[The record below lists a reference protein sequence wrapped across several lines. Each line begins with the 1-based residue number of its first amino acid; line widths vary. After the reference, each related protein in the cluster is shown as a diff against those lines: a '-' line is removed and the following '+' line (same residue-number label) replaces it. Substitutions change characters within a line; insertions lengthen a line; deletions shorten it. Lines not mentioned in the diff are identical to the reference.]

1 MSDKEALM
9 HGLNIRLWAT
19 EGGVGPFNV
28 PEYITLAKL
37 GDPSQSRGDTTR
49 INAPDPNNF
58 NRDVEAGTVPGTE
71 ERATVTVSRRYTTER
86 GKLLGW
92 FRTGCRVDLY
102 AMVGLCGNPQDFRR
116 GGEKFMY
123 FPDGQP
129 STITIEGF
137 GAFGKDETA
146 PTNENLDMTS
156 SEFWELLRMGTDL
169 LADAET
175 VREIL
180 TIDVC
185 DELSCGDCE
194 RISDGCQRVLA
205 TMVGV
210 GATPGTAP
218 SLLYSADNGENWNT
232 ETIATMFSEESI
244 SGAHCIGGNLVI
256 ITEEGNEIHYRDIN
270 DLFIGEG
277 AWAQNDNGFVVGG
290 EPLAIWSVDA
300 SHTWIVGNGG
310 YIYFSSNPEASVSVQ
325 DPGVVT
331 NQPLRDVHAFDKNS
345 VIAVGDNNAL
355 AHTKNG
361 GQTWELII
369 GPNVGINLSS
379 CWMYGA
385 DTWLVGE
392 GAGGTG
398 RLWKTQD
405 AGNSW
410 FEVELAAAVDRID
423 KIKFVSD
430 VEGYLAVR
438 HGTVAKIY
446 RTLTGGYSW
455 WVLPDDQSASSPDT
469 DWFND
474 LAVCTKDANT
484 VFAGG
489 LDGDSTTGIIVK
501 GEGAGI

>member
-1 MSDKEALM
+1 MSDKEALV
-9 HGLNIRLWAT
+9 HGLEIRLWAT
-19 EGGVGPFNV
+19 EGGASPFNM
-28 PEYITLAKL
+28 PEYITLSKI
-37 GDPSQSRGDTTR
+37 GDPSQSKGDTTR

-71 ERATVTVSRRYTTER
+71 ERATVTVSRRYTLAR
-86 GKLLGW
+86 AKLLGW
-92 FRTGCRVDLY
+92 FRKGCRVDLY
-102 AMVGLCGNPQDFRR
+102 AMVGKCGSPQDFRR

-146 PTNENLDMTS
+146 PTNENLDMTA
-156 SEFWELLRMGTDL
+156 SEFWELLRMGTEI
-169 LADAET
+169 LANDET
-175 VREIL
+175 VRQIL

-185 DELSCGDCE
+185 DELSCGDCARE
-194 RISDGCQRVLA
+194 SDGCQYVLA
-205 TMVGV
+205 TMIGV
-210 GATPGTAP
+210 GATPGTP
-218 SLLYSADNGENWNT
+218 PTLLFSDDNGDTWSTEN
-232 ETIATMFSEESI
+232 IATMFSEESI
-244 SGAHCIGGNLVI
+244 SGAHCIGGNLVL
-256 ITEEGNEIHYRDIN
+256 ITQEGNEIHYRNID

-277 AWAQNDNGFVVGG
+277 AWAQNDNGFVPGG

-300 SHTWIVGNGG
+300 NHTWIVGIGG
-310 YIYFSSNPEASVSVQ
+310 YIYFTANPEANVMVQ

-331 NQPLRDVHAFDKNS
+331 LQPLRDVHAFDKNN

-379 CWMYGA
+379 CWMYTA

-398 RLWKTQD
+398 TLWKTQD
-405 AGNSW
+405 SGVSW
-410 FEVELAAAVDRID
+410 VEVELSAAVDRID
-423 KIKFVSD
+423 RIKFVSD
-430 VEGYLAVR
+430 TEGYMIVR
-438 HGTVAKIY
+438 QGTVAKIY
-446 RTLTGGYSW
+446 RTLTGGYNW
-455 WVLPDDQSASSPDT
+455 WVLPDDDSASSPDT

-489 LDGDSTTGIIVK
+489 RDGDGTTGIIVK